1 MHIITSYE
9 KIEELASEVTD
20 ICKAHRVKPSLSSDL
35 SKMITL
41 CSKATDIARGKNS
54 ELYLELCRAKR
65 VLSAISACKEDA
77 LLGEPLKRIARS
89 VLNPS
94 SSEPSQGKDALFEL
108 EFYEYLKVHDYR
120 VRLGEPDIIIDTPWG
135 EWFIACKTI
144 NSPDNFEKQLSSGC
158 AQVVARGNGCVA
170 FNIEPEREAQELLSL
185 KHPAEADFIL
195 NQKLHE
201 QIRDFRRFI
210 LKRMRDGRLDGIIY
224 SKSRL
229 VHFENTNS
237 DLDVYTVTMYSSDI
251 DNQKID
257 AVKRFNFVSHY
268 LDNVINRGF

>member
-9 KIEELASEVTD
+9 KIEELASEVAD
-20 ICKAHRVKPSLSSDL
+20 ICKAHSITPSLSSDL
-35 SKMITL
+35 NKMLTL
-41 CSKATDIARGKNS
+41 CSKATDIARENNS
-54 ELYLELCRAKR
+54 ELYLDLCRAKR
-65 VLSAISACKEDA
+65 VLSAISTCKDDA
-77 LLGEPLKRIARS
+77 LLGEPLRRIARS
-89 VLNPS
+89 VLNSS

-108 EFYEYLKVHDYR
+108 EFHEYLKVHNYR

-158 AQVVARGNGCVA
+158 AQVVARGTGCVA
-170 FNIEPEREAQELLSL
+170 FNIEPEREAQELLYL
-185 KHPAEADFIL
+185 KHPAEADTIL
-195 NQKLHE
+195 NKKLQE
-201 QIRDFRRFI
+201 QIRDFRRHT
-210 LKRMRDGRLDGIIY
+210 LKKIRDGRLDGVIY
-224 SKSRL
+224 SKSRF

-251 DNQKID
+251 ANQKID
-257 AVKRFNFVSHY
+257 AVKRFNYVSHY